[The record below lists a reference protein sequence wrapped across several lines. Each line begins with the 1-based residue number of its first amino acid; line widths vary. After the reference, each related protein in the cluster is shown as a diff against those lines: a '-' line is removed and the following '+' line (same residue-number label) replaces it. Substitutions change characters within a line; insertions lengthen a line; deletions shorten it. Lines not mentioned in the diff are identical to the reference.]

1 MSTAAVANDDDDDCY
16 EPLSFPRTDWPATY
30 YYPRMAELS
39 RERRT
44 RYAARQASGRFA
56 AVLAG
61 DQPLDSVD
69 MNDFDMAIVD
79 VVLELN
85 DQFRDDWMCESTKT
99 VAKWHA
105 CLRELTAEAIEK
117 AQERLAQLSDVPAAF
132 DAWCAPEHA
141 AQLTDLVIAFFDQM
155 WRGGL
160 DSKEFYPA
168 DHRAPWS
175 NDLELLVARYY
186 PKASVEHPIKWSG
199 TEYEPTAG
207 TVEIVELEWDGT
219 QVTTRRTGAPI
230 PVEDVDAYAARVK
243 AVQAAQAADAADAA
257 EPASCDGSLPSQSA
271 SESDSTNSLPQSV
284 TSGSPSSDTAA
295 AGVNGTVPR
304 RPEIVRMADL
314 DQPLHN
320 SDKRL
325 AALHLAPAGPPA
337 DRTPL

>member
-117 AQERLAQLSDVPAAF
+117 
-132 DAWCAPEHA
+132 
-141 AQLTDLVIAFFDQM
+141 
-155 WRGGL
+155 G
-160 DSKEFYPA
+160 KY
-168 DHRAPWS
+168 HRAPWS

-271 SESDSTNSLPQSV
+271 SESDTTNSLPQSV